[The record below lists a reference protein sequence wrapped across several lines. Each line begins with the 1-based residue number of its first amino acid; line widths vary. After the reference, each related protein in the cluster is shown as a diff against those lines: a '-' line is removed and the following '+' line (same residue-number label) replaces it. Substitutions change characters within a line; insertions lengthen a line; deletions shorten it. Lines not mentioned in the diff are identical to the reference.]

1 MYASLVLVSVFIG
14 AIASAMTVSGLSAS
28 VKGPEDLPRVRV
40 ASVGDAASG
49 EWLRHK
55 YIGFASYSDID
66 TALEALRDGKADAV
80 VYDMPI
86 LSYLARQN
94 PKSDFS
100 VLPRKFALN
109 RYGFALPAGSPLRES
124 VNRAVL
130 ANIEKQ
136 EWTDT
141 VYRYTG
147 DEP

>member
-1 MYASLVLVSVFIG
+1 M
-14 AIASAMTVSGLSAS
+14 
-28 VKGPEDLPRVRV
+28 
-40 ASVGDAASG
+40 
-49 EWLRHK
+49 
-55 YIGFASYSDID
+55 
-66 TALEALRDGKADAV
+66 RDDRADAV

-94 PKSDFS
+94 PRSDFS

-109 RYGFALPAGSPLRES
+109 RYGFALQEGSPLRES

-130 ANIEKQ
+130 SNIEKQ
-136 EWTDT
+136 GWSDT